1 MDENDQLEEGT
12 FEDDI
17 SGESLPTEDT
27 GIILPET
34 DEPFDAGD
42 MHQTTFLPGMYQN
55 WFLDYASYVILDRAV
70 PEVLDGLK
78 PVQRRILH
86 SMWELEDGRYN
97 KVANV
102 IGNTMKYHPHGD
114 ASIGDAMV
122 QIGQK
127 DLLIDT
133 QGNWGNILT
142 GDRAAAPRYIEAR
155 LSKFALEVAFN
166 PKTTKWKLS
175 YDGRNKEP
183 VNLPMKFPVL
193 LQMGVE
199 GIAVGLASK
208 TLPHNFVELI
218 DASIA
223 VLRGQDFI
231 LVPDFPTG
239 GLADV
244 VRYNDGLRGGKIR
257 IRARISQ
264 FDKKTLVI
272 TEIPWGT
279 TTGDLIDTIIAASEK
294 GKIKIR
300 KIDDNTAQNV
310 EILIHLQPGVSPDQS
325 IDALY
330 AFTDCERSESPNS
343 CVIHQGKPYF
353 MGVKDILRISVQRTV
368 EMIRMEQ
375 MIREQELM
383 ESLLFASLER
393 IFIENRIYHDIE
405 ECTTW
410 EEVLSAIDKGLE
422 PYKPDFYREITEE
435 DLIRLTEIRIKRI
448 SKFNA
453 FKADEHIKNLN
464 EELLQVKHNLEHL
477 TEFVI
482 SFYETIRRKYAAGRE
497 RKTEL
502 RNFESIE
509 ASAVAAA
516 TQKLYVNR
524 EEGFAGFGLKKDEFV
539 CDCSDID
546 DIIVFR
552 EDGTFAVTR
561 VAEKAFVGKNVIHI
575 DVFKKND
582 DRTVYHV
589 VYQDGRMGSVYV
601 KRFAVTGVVRDKDY
615 VLTKGTA
622 GSKVLY
628 FTVNP
633 NGESEIIKVSLKPK
647 PRLKKLNFDFDFSE
661 LAIKGRSSQGNV
673 LSKNPVKKI
682 VQAEKGFSTLGAR
695 HIWYD
700 DTVMRLN
707 TDQRGQ
713 YIGAFKEDDKI
724 LTLTLSGFYKLMSF
738 DLSNHFEEDMSHI
751 EKFNPSKALTVLYY
765 NELKKASFIKRFIPE
780 FSDKKVCMFPEED
793 GNKFVKVVTDKRP
806 QIRVEYNNE
815 GAKKPVEPE
824 EIILDEFVEVMGVKA
839 KGKKLSNHPVSA
851 ITWLDPIPVEEED
864 IEEEIEE
871 EIEEDAEEEIDES
884 EDKNEEENE
893 EESIAEIGIKSE
905 ESDDTVADEVDWIE
919 ESQQAN
925 EPIELKEQKK
935 PKEPKVPK
943 VPKESKSIKEPKE
956 PKATK
961 AVQEIKE
968 PKAPIP
974 PVNPPDFPEDD
985 DSGTGIQMSLF

>member
-1 MDENDQLEEGT
+1 MDMNDELAEGV
-12 FEDDI
+12 FEDEI
-17 SGESLPTEDT
+17 PHGGLPAEDAE
-27 GIILPET
+27 GLLPADLVPTDT
-34 DEPFDAGD
+34 DEL
-42 MHQTTFLPGMYQN
+42 HHTTFLPGMYQN

-155 LSKFALEVAFN
+155 LSKFALDVAFN

-218 DASIA
+218 DASVA
-223 VLRGQDFI
+223 VLQGNDFT

-244 VRYNDGLRGGKIR
+244 IKYNDGLRGGKVR
-257 IRARISQ
+257 IRARITQ
-264 FDKKTLVI
+264 QDKKTLVI

-310 EILIHLQPGVSPDQS
+310 EILIHLQTGVSPDQT

-343 CVIHQGKPYF
+343 CVIHKGKPYF
-353 MGVKDILRISVQRTV
+353 IGVKEILRISVQRTL
-368 EMIRMEQ
+368 ELIKMELL
-375 MIREQELM
+375 IREQELL

-393 IFIENRIYHDIE
+393 IFIENRIYRDIE
-405 ECTTW
+405 ECKTW
-410 EEVLSAIDKGLE
+410 EAVIQAIDKGLE
-422 PYKPDFYREITEE
+422 PYKPDFYRIITEE
-435 DLIRLTEIRIKRI
+435 DILRLTEIRIKRI
-448 SKFNA
+448 SRFNS

-464 EELLQVKHNLEHL
+464 AELLEVRHNLEHL
-477 TEFVI
+477 TDYVI
-482 SFYETIRRKYAAGRE
+482 AFYENIRKKYASGRE

-509 ASAVAAA
+509 AAAVAAA

-524 EEGFAGFGLKKDEFV
+524 VEGFAGFGLKKDDFV

-552 EDGTFAVTR
+552 EDGTFAVSR
-561 VAEKAFVGKNVIHI
+561 VVEKAFVGKNVIHI

-582 DRTVYHV
+582 TRTVYHV
-589 VYQDGRMGSVYV
+589 VYQDGRMGAVYI
-601 KRFAVTGVVRDKDY
+601 KRFSVTGVVRDKEY

-622 GSKVLY
+622 GSKIIY
-628 FTVNP
+628 FTANP
-633 NGESEIIKVSLKPK
+633 NGESEIIKVSLKAK
-647 PRLKKLNFDFDFSE
+647 PRLKKLNFDFDISE

-673 LSKNPVKKI
+673 LSKNAVKKI
-682 VQAEKGFSTLGAR
+682 VQAERGFSTLGAR

-707 TDQRGQ
+707 TDERGM
-713 YIGAFKEDDKI
+713 YLGAFKEADKI
-724 LTLTLSGFYKLMSF
+724 LVLSRTGFYRLMSF
-738 DLSNHFEEDMSHI
+738 DLSNHFDEDMALI
-751 EKFNPSKALTVLYY
+751 EKFNPTKALTVLYFS
-765 NELKKASFIKRFIPE
+765 EQKKAYFIKRFLPE
-780 FSDKKVCMFPEED
+780 VSDKKVCMFPEED
-793 GNKFVKVVTDKRP
+793 GNKFVAAVADKRP
-806 QIRVEYNNE
+806 QIRVEFQNDDSR
-815 GAKKPVEPE
+815 KPLDPE
-824 EIILDEFVEVMGVKA
+824 EIIIDEFVEVMGVKA
-839 KGKKLSNHPVSA
+839 KGKKLSNHPVSQ
-851 ITWLDPIPVEEED
+851 ISWLDPIPVDE
-864 IEEEIEE
+864 IEETVQEDEDENTEIEETDVNEPEIEE
-871 EIEEDAEEEIDES
+871 EEINEEEI
-884 EDKNEEENE
+884 KEEEE
-893 EESIAEIGIKSE
+893 K
-905 ESDDTVADEVDWIE
+905 VA
-919 ESQQAN
+919 
-925 EPIELKEQKK
+925 
-935 PKEPKVPK
+935 
-943 VPKESKSIKEPKE
+943 SK
-956 PKATK
+956 
-961 AVQEIKE
+961 QL
-968 PKAPIP
+968 P
-974 PVNPPDFPEDD
+974 PQPPDFPDD
-985 DSGTGIQMSLF
+985 DDIGTGVQMTLF

>member
-1 MDENDQLEEGT
+1 MDENDKLADGTYEEEFDADG
-12 FEDDI
+12 I
-17 SGESLPTEDT
+17 SADES
-27 GIILPET
+27 GIIVP
-34 DEPFDAGD
+34 GD
-42 MHQTTFLPGMYQN
+42 SDSGGNGSLHQTTYLPGMYQN
-55 WFLDYASYVILDRAV
+55 WFLDYASYVILERAV

-122 QIGQK
+122 QMGQK

-142 GDRAAAPRYIEAR
+142 GDSAAAPRYIEAR
-155 LSKFALEVAFN
+155 LSKFALDVAFN

-193 LQMGVE
+193 LAMGVE

-208 TLPHNFVELI
+208 LLPHNFVELI

-223 VLRGQDFI
+223 VLNGKDFV

-244 VRYNDGLRGGKIR
+244 TKYNDGLRGGKIR

-264 FDKKTLVI
+264 VDKKTLVI

-300 KIDDNTAQNV
+300 KIDDNTAQDV
-310 EILIHLQPGVSPDQS
+310 EILIHLQPGVSPDQT

-343 CVIHQGKPYF
+343 CVIHQGRPQF
-353 MGVKDILRISVQRTV
+353 MGVKEILQISVQRSI
-368 EMIRMEQ
+368 ELIKLELLIRQ
-375 MIREQELM
+375 NELM

-393 IFIENRIYHDIE
+393 IFIENRIYRDIE
-405 ECTTW
+405 ECKTW
-410 EEVLSAIDKGLE
+410 EAVIQAIDKGLE
-422 PYKPDFYREITEE
+422 PYKPEFYRTIVEE
-435 DLIRLTEIRIKRI
+435 DILRLTEIRIKRI

-453 FKADEHIKNLN
+453 FKADEHIRNLN
-464 EELLQVKHNLEHL
+464 EELMQVKHNLEHL
-477 TEFVI
+477 TDYVI
-482 SFYETIRRKYAAGRE
+482 AFYETIRKKYAHGRE

-509 ASAVAAA
+509 AAAVAAA

-524 EEGFAGFGLKKDEFV
+524 IDGFAGFGLKKDEFV

-552 EDGTFAVTR
+552 EDGTFSVTR
-561 VAEKAFVGKNVIHI
+561 VVEKAFVGKNVIHI

-582 DRTVYHV
+582 TRTVYHV
-589 VYQDGRMGSVYV
+589 AYQDGRMGAVYV
-601 KRFAVTGVVRDKDY
+601 KRFAVAGVVRDKDY
-615 VLTKGTA
+615 VLTKGA
-622 GSKVLY
+622 PGSKILY
-628 FTVNP
+628 FTANP

-647 PRLKKLNFDFDFSE
+647 PRLKKLNFEFDFSE

-673 LSKNPVKKI
+673 LTKNPVRKI
-682 VQAEKGFSTLGAR
+682 VQGERGFSTLGAR
-695 HIWYD
+695 DMWYD

-707 TDQRGQ
+707 TDQRGLHL
-713 YIGAFKEDDKI
+713 GAFKEDDKI
-724 LTLTLSGFYKLMSF
+724 LTLTRSGFYKLMSF
-738 DLSNHFEEDMSHI
+738 DLSNHFEEDMVLI
-751 EKFNPSKALTVLYY
+751 EKFNPSKALTVIYY
-765 NELKKASFIKRFIPE
+765 SDPKKAYFVKRFIPE
-780 FSDKKVCMFPEED
+780 MSDKKVSMFPEED
-793 GNKFVKVVTDKRP
+793 GNKFVAAVADKRP
-806 QIRVEYNNE
+806 QIKVEYDNKD
-815 GAKKPVEPE
+815 ARKPVDPE
-824 EIILDEFVEVMGVKA
+824 EIILDEFVEVMGLKA
-839 KGKKLSNHPVSA
+839 KGKKLSNHPVSL
-851 ITWLDPIPVEEED
+851 ITWLDPIPVEEEEEAEP
-864 IEEEIEE
+864 EEEFSQ
-871 EIEEDAEEEIDES
+871 DDES
-884 EDKNEEENE
+884 EINRRIRN
-893 EESIAEIGIKSE
+893 IRRFG
-905 ESDDTVADEVDWIE
+905 
-919 ESQQAN
+919 N
-925 EPIELKEQKK
+925 Y
-935 PKEPKVPK
+935 
-943 VPKESKSIKEPKE
+943 
-956 PKATK
+956 
-961 AVQEIKE
+961 
-968 PKAPIP
+968 
-974 PVNPPDFPEDD
+974 
-985 DSGTGIQMSLF
+985 

>member
-1 MDENDQLEEGT
+1 MDMNDELAEGV
-12 FEDDI
+12 FEDEI
-17 SGESLPTEDT
+17 PHGGLPAEDAE
-27 GIILPET
+27 GLLPADLVPTDT
-34 DEPFDAGD
+34 DEL
-42 MHQTTFLPGMYQN
+42 HHTTFLPGMYQN

-155 LSKFALEVAFN
+155 LSKFALDVAFN

-218 DASIA
+218 DASVA
-223 VLRGQDFI
+223 VLQGNDFT

-244 VRYNDGLRGGKIR
+244 IKYNDGLRGGKVR
-257 IRARISQ
+257 IRARITQ
-264 FDKKTLVI
+264 QDKKTLVI

-310 EILIHLQPGVSPDQS
+310 EILIHLQTGVSPDQT

-343 CVIHQGKPYF
+343 CVIHKGKPYF
-353 MGVKDILRISVQRTV
+353 IGVKEILRISVQRTL
-368 EMIRMEQ
+368 ELIKMELL
-375 MIREQELM
+375 IREQELL

-393 IFIENRIYHDIE
+393 IFIENRIYRDIE
-405 ECTTW
+405 ECKTW
-410 EEVLSAIDKGLE
+410 EAVIQAIDKGLE
-422 PYKPDFYREITEE
+422 PYKPDFYRIITEE
-435 DLIRLTEIRIKRI
+435 DILRLTEIRIKRI
-448 SKFNA
+448 SRFNS

-464 EELLQVKHNLEHL
+464 AELLEVRHNLEHL
-477 TEFVI
+477 TDYVI
-482 SFYETIRRKYAAGRE
+482 AFYENIRKKYASGRE

-509 ASAVAAA
+509 AAAVAAA

-524 EEGFAGFGLKKDEFV
+524 VEGFAGFGLKKDEFV

-552 EDGTFAVTR
+552 EDGTFAVSR
-561 VAEKAFVGKNVIHI
+561 VVEKAFVGKNVIHI

-582 DRTVYHV
+582 TRTVYHV
-589 VYQDGRMGSVYV
+589 VYQDGRMGAVYI
-601 KRFAVTGVVRDKDY
+601 KRFSVTGVVRDKEY

-622 GSKVLY
+622 GSKIIY
-628 FTVNP
+628 FTANP
-633 NGESEIIKVSLKPK
+633 NGESEIIKVSLKAK
-647 PRLKKLNFDFDFSE
+647 PRLKKLNFDFDISE

-673 LSKNPVKKI
+673 LSKNAVKKI
-682 VQAEKGFSTLGAR
+682 VQAERGFSTLGAR

-707 TDQRGQ
+707 TDERGM
-713 YIGAFKEDDKI
+713 YLGAFKEADKI
-724 LTLTLSGFYKLMSF
+724 LVLSRTGFYRLMSF
-738 DLSNHFEEDMSHI
+738 DLSNHFDEDMALI
-751 EKFNPSKALTVLYY
+751 EKFNPTKALTVLYFS
-765 NELKKASFIKRFIPE
+765 EQKKAYFIKRFLPE
-780 FSDKKVCMFPEED
+780 VSDKKVCMFPEED
-793 GNKFVKVVTDKRP
+793 GNKFVAAVADKRP
-806 QIRVEYNNE
+806 QIRVEFQNDDSR
-815 GAKKPVEPE
+815 KPLDPE
-824 EIILDEFVEVMGVKA
+824 EIIIDEFVEVMGVKA
-839 KGKKLSNHPVSA
+839 KGKKLSNHPVSQ
-851 ITWLDPIPVEEED
+851 ISWLDPIPVDE
-864 IEEEIEE
+864 IEETVQEDEDENTEIEETDVNEPEIEE
-871 EIEEDAEEEIDES
+871 EEINEEEIKAEEE
-884 EDKNEEENE
+884 K
-893 EESIAEIGIKSE
+893 
-905 ESDDTVADEVDWIE
+905 VA
-919 ESQQAN
+919 
-925 EPIELKEQKK
+925 
-935 PKEPKVPK
+935 
-943 VPKESKSIKEPKE
+943 SK
-956 PKATK
+956 
-961 AVQEIKE
+961 QL
-968 PKAPIP
+968 P
-974 PVNPPDFPEDD
+974 PPPPDFPDD
-985 DSGTGIQMSLF
+985 DDVGTGVQMTLF

>member
-1 MDENDQLEEGT
+1 MDENEELAEGT
-12 FEDDI
+12 FEDEI
-17 SGESLPTEDT
+17 PGELLPAEGT
-27 GIILPET
+27 GISMPEIEEST
-34 DEPFDAGD
+34 DADD
-42 MHQTTFLPGMYQN
+42 LHHTTYLPGMYQN

-155 LSKFALEVAFN
+155 LSKFALDVAFN

-199 GIAVGLASK
+199 GIAVGLAAKS
-208 TLPHNFVELI
+208 LPHNFVELI

-223 VLRGQDFI
+223 VLRDQDFT

-239 GLADV
+239 GLADIT
-244 VRYNDGLRGGKIR
+244 RYNDGLRGGKVR

-264 FDKKTLVI
+264 LDKKTLVI

-343 CVIHQGKPYF
+343 CVIHKGKPYF
-353 MGVKDILRISVQRTV
+353 VGVKEILRISVQRSV
-368 EMIRMEQ
+368 ELIKLELLIRQ
-375 MIREQELM
+375 DELM

-393 IFIENRIYHDIE
+393 IFIENRIYRDIE
-405 ECTTW
+405 ECKTW
-410 EEVLSAIDKGLE
+410 EAVLQAIDKGLD
-422 PYKPDFYREITEE
+422 PYKPEFYRTITEE
-435 DLIRLTEIRIKRI
+435 DLVRLTEIRIKRI
-448 SKFNA
+448 SRFNA

-464 EELLQVKHNLEHL
+464 DELREVRHNLEHL
-477 TEFVI
+477 TDYVI
-482 SFYETIRRKYAAGRE
+482 AFYETIRRKYGAGRE

-524 EEGFAGFGLKKDEFV
+524 VEGFAGFSLKKDEFI

-561 VAEKAFVGKNVIHI
+561 VVEKAFVGKNVIHI

-589 VYQDGRMGSVYV
+589 VYQDGRMGAVYV

-615 VLTKGTA
+615 VLTKGA
-622 GSKVLY
+622 PGSKVLY

-695 HIWYD
+695 DIWYD

-707 TDQRGQ
+707 TDQRGMHL
-713 YIGAFKEDDKI
+713 GAFKEADRI
-724 LTLTLSGFYKLMSF
+724 LTLTRSGFYKLMSF
-738 DLSNHFEEDMSHI
+738 DLSNHFEEDMNLI
-751 EKFNPSKALTVLYY
+751 EKFNPAKAITVLYFS
-765 NELKKASFIKRFIPE
+765 ELKKAYFVKRFIPE
-780 FSDKKVCMFPEED
+780 ASDKKVCMFPEED
-793 GNKFVKVVTDKRP
+793 GNKFIAAIADKRP
-806 QIRVEYNNE
+806 QLRVEYNNE
-815 GAKKPVEPE
+815 GVKKPVEPE

-839 KGKKLSNHPVSA
+839 KGKKLSNHPISL
-851 ITWLDPIPVEEED
+851 ITWLDPIPVEEEEEPEMET
-864 IEEEIEE
+864 EEEFLDENDVDPDETENGSEE
-871 EIEEDAEEEIDES
+871 TNSEPDES
-884 EDKNEEENE
+884 ET
-893 EESIAEIGIKSE
+893 
-905 ESDDTVADEVDWIE
+905 ESDETETNESTAGETELNPEVEIIE
-919 ESQQAN
+919 A
-925 EPIELKEQKK
+925 KEVKK
-935 PKEPKVPK
+935 DK
-943 VPKESKSIKEPKE
+943 VPKEAKVPHEPKKQKENKVSKEPE
-956 PKATK
+956 A
-961 AVQEIKE
+961 IK
-968 PKAPIP
+968 PTVKK
-974 PVNPPDFPEDD
+974 PVNPPDFPDD
-985 DSGTGIQMSLF
+985 DEDSGTGIQMTLF

>member
-1 MDENDQLEEGT
+1 MDENDELEEGT
-12 FEDDI
+12 FEEDI
-17 SGESLPTEDT
+17 SGEDLLAEGVEITMPVSEESSDDNDL
-27 GIILPET
+27 
-34 DEPFDAGD
+34 
-42 MHQTTFLPGMYQN
+42 HHTTFLPGMYQN

-155 LSKFALEVAFN
+155 LSKFALDVAFN
-166 PKTTKWKLS
+166 PKTTTWKLS

-218 DASIA
+218 DASVA
-223 VLRGQDFI
+223 VLRGEDFT

-244 VRYNDGLRGGKIR
+244 TKYNDGLRGGKIR

-264 FDKKTLVI
+264 LDKKTLVI

-300 KIDDNTAQNV
+300 KIDDNTAQDV

-343 CVIHQGKPYF
+343 CVIHKGKPYF
-353 MGVKDILRISVQRTV
+353 AGVKEILRISVQRTV
-368 EMIRMEQ
+368 EMIQMEL
-375 MIREQELM
+375 MIRQQELM

-393 IFIENRIYHDIE
+393 IFIENRIYRDIE
-405 ECTTW
+405 ECKTW
-410 EEVLSAIDKGLE
+410 EAVIKAIDKGLE
-422 PYKPDFYREITEE
+422 PYKPEFYREITEE
-435 DLIRLTEIRIKRI
+435 DIVKLTEIRIKRI
-448 SKFNA
+448 SRFNA
-453 FKADEHIKNLN
+453 FKADEYIRNLN
-464 EELLQVKHNLEHL
+464 EELLQVKYNLEHL
-477 TEFVI
+477 TDFVI
-482 SFYETIRRKYAAGRE
+482 AFYENIRKKYAAGRE

-509 ASAVAAA
+509 AAAVAAA

-524 EEGFAGFGLKKDEFV
+524 QEGFAGFGLKKDEFV

-589 VYQDGRMGSVYV
+589 VYQDGRMGAVYV

-661 LAIKGRSSQGNV
+661 LAIKGRGSQGNV

-682 VQAEKGFSTLGAR
+682 LQAEKGFSTLGAR
-695 HIWYD
+695 QIWYD

-713 YIGAFKEDDKI
+713 YLGAFKEDDKI
-724 LTLTLSGFYKLMSF
+724 LTLTRSGFYKLMSF
-738 DLSNHFEEDMSHI
+738 DLSNHFEEDMSLI
-751 EKFNPSKALTVLYY
+751 EKFNPTKALTVVYY
-765 NELKKASFIKRFIPE
+765 NEPKKAYFVKRFVPE

-793 GNKFVKVVTDKRP
+793 GVKFIAVVADKRP
-806 QIRVEYNNE
+806 QIRVEFDNE
-815 GAKKPVEPE
+815 GARKPVEPE
-824 EIILDEFVEVMGVKA
+824 EIILDEFVEIMGVKA
-839 KGKKLSNHPVSA
+839 KGKKLSTHTVSQ
-851 ITWLDPIPVEEED
+851 ITWLDPIPVEEEEENEIQTEED
-864 IEEEIEE
+864 LTEETEDELADENEVESDENEIPEEEEIEE
-871 EIEEDAEEEIDES
+871 IKEIKEIR
-884 EDKNEEENE
+884 
-893 EESIAEIGIKSE
+893 EIKEI
-905 ESDDTVADEVDWIE
+905 
-919 ESQQAN
+919 
-925 EPIELKEQKK
+925 KEQKK
-935 PKEPKVPK
+935 PTEHKELREPKDSKGTK
-943 VPKESKSIKEPKE
+943 VPREPKE
-956 PKATK
+956 PK
-961 AVQEIKE
+961 
-968 PKAPIP
+968 P
-974 PVNPPDFPEDD
+974 PVKPPDFPEDD
-985 DSGTGIQMSLF
+985 DSALGIQMSLF

>member
-1 MDENDQLEEGT
+1 MDMNDELAEGV
-12 FEDDI
+12 FEDEI
-17 SGESLPTEDT
+17 PHGGLPAEDAE
-27 GIILPET
+27 GLLPADLVPTDT
-34 DEPFDAGD
+34 DEL
-42 MHQTTFLPGMYQN
+42 HHTTFLPGMYQN

-155 LSKFALEVAFN
+155 LSKFALDVAFN

-218 DASIA
+218 DASVA
-223 VLRGQDFI
+223 VLQGNDFT

-244 VRYNDGLRGGKIR
+244 IKYNDGLRGGKVR
-257 IRARISQ
+257 IRARITQ
-264 FDKKTLVI
+264 QDKKTLVI

-310 EILIHLQPGVSPDQS
+310 EILIHLQTGVSPDQT

-343 CVIHQGKPYF
+343 CVIHKGKPYF
-353 MGVKDILRISVQRTV
+353 IGVKEILRISVQRTL
-368 EMIRMEQ
+368 ELIKMELL
-375 MIREQELM
+375 IREQELL

-393 IFIENRIYHDIE
+393 IFIENRIYRDIE
-405 ECTTW
+405 ECKTW
-410 EEVLSAIDKGLE
+410 EAVIQAIDKGLE
-422 PYKPDFYREITEE
+422 PYKPDFYRIITEE
-435 DLIRLTEIRIKRI
+435 DILRLTEIRIKRI
-448 SKFNA
+448 SRFNS

-464 EELLQVKHNLEHL
+464 AELLEVRHNLEHL
-477 TEFVI
+477 TDYVI
-482 SFYETIRRKYAAGRE
+482 AFYENIRKKYASGRE

-509 ASAVAAA
+509 AAAVAAA

-524 EEGFAGFGLKKDEFV
+524 VEGFAGFGLKKDEFV

-552 EDGTFAVTR
+552 EDGTFAVSR
-561 VAEKAFVGKNVIHI
+561 VVEKAFVGKNVIHI

-582 DRTVYHV
+582 TRTVYHV
-589 VYQDGRMGSVYV
+589 VYQDGRMGAVYI
-601 KRFAVTGVVRDKDY
+601 KRFSVTGVVRDKEY

-622 GSKVLY
+622 GSKIIY
-628 FTVNP
+628 FTANP
-633 NGESEIIKVSLKPK
+633 NGESEIIKVSLKAK
-647 PRLKKLNFDFDFSE
+647 PRLKKLNFDFDISE

-673 LSKNPVKKI
+673 LSKNAVKKI
-682 VQAEKGFSTLGAR
+682 VQAERGFSTLGAR

-707 TDQRGQ
+707 TDERGM
-713 YIGAFKEDDKI
+713 YLGAFKEADKI
-724 LTLTLSGFYKLMSF
+724 LVLSRTGFYRLMSF
-738 DLSNHFEEDMSHI
+738 DLSNHFDEDMALI
-751 EKFNPSKALTVLYY
+751 EKFNPTKALTVLYFS
-765 NELKKASFIKRFIPE
+765 EQKKAYFIKRFLPE
-780 FSDKKVCMFPEED
+780 VSDKKVCMFPEED
-793 GNKFVKVVTDKRP
+793 GNKFVAAVADKRP
-806 QIRVEYNNE
+806 QIRVEFQNDDSR
-815 GAKKPVEPE
+815 KPLDPE
-824 EIILDEFVEVMGVKA
+824 EIIIDEFVEVMGVKA
-839 KGKKLSNHPVSA
+839 KGKKLSNHPVSQ
-851 ITWLDPIPVEEED
+851 ISWLDPIPVDE
-864 IEEEIEE
+864 IEETVQEDEDENTEIEETDVNEPEIEE
-871 EIEEDAEEEIDES
+871 EEINEEEI
-884 EDKNEEENE
+884 KEEEE
-893 EESIAEIGIKSE
+893 K
-905 ESDDTVADEVDWIE
+905 VA
-919 ESQQAN
+919 
-925 EPIELKEQKK
+925 
-935 PKEPKVPK
+935 
-943 VPKESKSIKEPKE
+943 SK
-956 PKATK
+956 
-961 AVQEIKE
+961 QL
-968 PKAPIP
+968 P
-974 PVNPPDFPEDD
+974 PQPPDFPDD
-985 DSGTGIQMSLF
+985 DDIGTGVQMTLF

>member
-1 MDENDQLEEGT
+1 M
-12 FEDDI
+12 
-17 SGESLPTEDT
+17 
-27 GIILPET
+27 
-34 DEPFDAGD
+34 
-42 MHQTTFLPGMYQN
+42 
-55 WFLDYASYVILDRAV
+55 
-70 PEVLDGLK
+70 
-78 PVQRRILH
+78 
-86 SMWELEDGRYN
+86 
-97 KVANV
+97 
-102 IGNTMKYHPHGD
+102 
-114 ASIGDAMV
+114 
-122 QIGQK
+122 
-127 DLLIDT
+127 
-133 QGNWGNILT
+133 
-142 GDRAAAPRYIEAR
+142 
-155 LSKFALEVAFN
+155 
-166 PKTTKWKLS
+166 
-175 YDGRNKEP
+175 
-183 VNLPMKFPVL
+183 
-193 LQMGVE
+193 
-199 GIAVGLASK
+199 
-208 TLPHNFVELI
+208 
-218 DASIA
+218 
-223 VLRGQDFI
+223 
-231 LVPDFPTG
+231 VPDFPTG

-244 VRYNDGLRGGKIR
+244 TRYNDGLRGGKIR

-264 FDKKTLVI
+264 YDRKTLVI

-310 EILIHLQPGVSPDQS
+310 EILIHLQPGVSPDQT

-343 CVIHQGKPYF
+343 CVIHKGKPYF
-353 MGVKDILRISVQRTV
+353 VGVKEILRISVQRTV
-368 EMIRMEQ
+368 EMIQMEL
-375 MIREQELM
+375 MIRQQELM

-393 IFIENRIYHDIE
+393 IFIENRIYRDIE
-405 ECTTW
+405 ECKTW
-410 EEVLSAIDKGLE
+410 EAVIKAIDKGLE
-422 PYKPDFYREITEE
+422 PYKPDFYRVITE
-435 DLIRLTEIRIKRI
+435 DDIVRLTEIRIKRI
-448 SKFNA
+448 SRFNS

-464 EELLQVKHNLEHL
+464 EELLEIKHNLEHL

-482 SFYETIRRKYAAGRE
+482 AFYENIRKKYSAGRE

-509 ASAVAAA
+509 AAAVAAA

-524 EEGFAGFGLKKDEFV
+524 VEGFAGYGLKKDEFV

-561 VAEKAFVGKNVIHI
+561 VVEKAFVGKNVIHI

-589 VYQDGRMGSVYV
+589 VYQDGRMGAVYV

-700 DTVMRLN
+700 ETVMRLN

-713 YIGAFKEDDKI
+713 YVGAFKEDDKI
-724 LTLTLSGFYKLMSF
+724 LTLTKSGFYRLMSF
-738 DLSNHFEEDMSHI
+738 DLSNHFEEDMNYI
-751 EKFNPSKALTVLYY
+751 EKFNPAKALTVLYI
-765 NELKKASFIKRFIPE
+765 NELKKAYFIKRFIPE
-780 FSDKKVCMFPEED
+780 YADKKVCMFPEED
-793 GNKFVKVVTDKRP
+793 GNTFVKVVVEKRP
-806 QIRVEYNNE
+806 QINVEYDNE

-839 KGKKLSNHPVSA
+839 KGKKLSNHPVKL
-851 ITWLDPIPVEEED
+851 ITWLDPIPVEEE
-864 IEEEIEE
+864 EEIEA
-871 EIEEDAEEEIDES
+871 EEDIEVGEDID
-884 EDKNEEENE
+884 DGNHEENE
-893 EESIAEIGIKSE
+893 VDSDSDNEVLLDEESEVEPSETDIPIAEK
-905 ESDDTVADEVDWIE
+905 
-919 ESQQAN
+919 
-925 EPIELKEQKK
+925 
-935 PKEPKVPK
+935 
-943 VPKESKSIKEPKE
+943 IKEPKE
-956 PKATK
+956 PKEPK
-961 AVQEIKE
+961 APKVPKEPKE
-968 PKAPIP
+968 PKAVKEIKVPKAPVP
-974 PVNPPDFPEDD
+974 PTNPPNFPEDD
-985 DSGTGIQMSLF
+985 DLGTGIQMSLF

>member
-1 MDENDQLEEGT
+1 MDDNDELAEGT

-17 SGESLPTEDT
+17 SGVDLPAEGTE
-27 GIILPET
+27 GVLPVSEELT
-34 DEPFDAGD
+34 SADDLQ
-42 MHQTTFLPGMYQN
+42 HTTYLPGMYQN

-86 SMWELEDGRYN
+86 SMYELEDGRYN

-127 DLLIDT
+127 ELLIDT

-155 LSKFALEVAFN
+155 LSKFALDVAFN

-199 GIAVGLASK
+199 GIAVGLAAK

-223 VLRGQDFI
+223 VLRDQDFI

-244 VRYNDGLRGGKIR
+244 TRYNDGLRGGKIR

-264 FDKKTLVI
+264 LDKKTLVI

-343 CVIHQGKPYF
+343 CVIHKGKPYF
-353 MGVKDILRISVQRTV
+353 VGVKEILRISVQRSV
-368 EMIRMEQ
+368 ELIQMELLIRQ
-375 MIREQELM
+375 DELM

-393 IFIENRIYHDIE
+393 IFIENRIYRDIE
-405 ECTTW
+405 ECKTW
-410 EEVLSAIDKGLE
+410 EEVIQAIDKGLE
-422 PYKPDFYREITEE
+422 PYKPDFYRVITGE
-435 DLIRLTEIRIKRI
+435 DIVKLTEIRIKRI
-448 SKFNA
+448 SRFDA
-453 FKADEHIKNLN
+453 FKADELIKKLN
-464 EELLQVKHNLEHL
+464 DELAEVRHNLEHL
-477 TEFVI
+477 TDFVI
-482 SFYETIRRKYAAGRE
+482 AFYEKIRKKYAAGRE

-509 ASAVAAA
+509 AAAVAAA
-516 TQKLYVNR
+516 TQKLYVSR

-589 VYQDGRMGSVYV
+589 VYQDGRMGAVYV

-673 LSKNPVKKI
+673 LSKNPVKRI

-695 HIWYD
+695 LMWYD

-707 TDQRGQ
+707 TDQRGK
-713 YIGAFKEDDKI
+713 YLGAFKEDDKI
-724 LTLTLSGFYKLMSF
+724 LTLTRSGFYKLMSF
-738 DLSNHFEEDMSHI
+738 DLSNHFEEDMELI
-751 EKFNPSKALTVLYY
+751 EKFNPTKALTVLYY
-765 NELKKASFIKRFIPE
+765 NEPKKAYFIKRFVPE
-780 FSDKKVCMFPEED
+780 ASDKKVCVFPEEE
-793 GNKFVKVVTDKRP
+793 GNKFIAVVADKRP
-806 QIRVEYNNE
+806 QIRVEYDNQ

-824 EIILDEFVEVMGVKA
+824 EIILDEFVEVMGLKA
-839 KGKKLSNHPVSA
+839 KGKKLSNHPISM
-851 ITWLDPIPVEEED
+851 ITWLEPIPVEEE
-864 IEEEIEE
+864 EEVEIETE
-871 EIEEDAEEEIDES
+871 DEIIDENEIESEDDNEAESEEIDITEV
-884 EDKNEEENE
+884 EE
-893 EESIAEIGIKSE
+893 IKEI
-905 ESDDTVADEVDWIE
+905 
-919 ESQQAN
+919 
-925 EPIELKEQKK
+925 
-935 PKEPKVPK
+935 KEPKTPRDSK
-943 VPKESKSIKEPKE
+943 ILKESKEPKESK
-956 PKATK
+956 
-961 AVQEIKE
+961 AVKEIKE

-974 PVNPPDFPEDD
+974 PINPPDFPEDD
-985 DSGTGIQMSLF
+985 DDLGTGIQMSLF

>member
-1 MDENDQLEEGT
+1 MDENGELEEGT

-17 SGESLPTEDT
+17 SGD
-27 GIILPET
+27 ILPVDDSSIIMPG
-34 DEPFDAGD
+34 DEEEVAVEGD
-42 MHQTTFLPGMYQN
+42 LHHTTYLPGMYKN
-55 WFLDYASYVILDRAV
+55 WFLDYASYVILERAV

-142 GDRAAAPRYIEAR
+142 GDSAAAPRYIEAR
-155 LSKFALEVAFN
+155 LSKFALDVAFN

-208 TLPHNFVELI
+208 LLPHNFVELI
-218 DASIA
+218 DASVA
-223 VLRGQDFI
+223 VLKGSDFT

-244 VRYNDGLRGGKIR
+244 TRYNDGLRGGKIR

-264 FDKKTLVI
+264 LDKKTLVI
-272 TEIPWGT
+272 TEIPFGT

-310 EILIHLQPGVSPDQS
+310 EILIHLQPGVSPDQT

-343 CVIHQGKPYF
+343 CVIHKGKPYF
-353 MGVKDILRISVQRTV
+353 VGVKEILRISVQRSIDLIKL
-368 EMIRMEQ
+368 ELLIRQ
-375 MIREQELM
+375 QELM
-383 ESLLFASLER
+383 ESLLFASLEK
-393 IFIENRIYHDIE
+393 IFIENRIYRDIE
-405 ECTTW
+405 ECKTW
-410 EEVLSAIDKGLE
+410 EAVIKAIDKGLE
-422 PYKPDFYREITEE
+422 PYKPEFYRVITE
-435 DLIRLTEIRIKRI
+435 DDIVRLTEIRIKRI

-453 FKADEHIKNLN
+453 FKADEHIKGLN
-464 EELLQVKHNLEHL
+464 AELKEVLFNLEHL
-477 TEFVI
+477 TDYVI
-482 SFYETIRRKYAAGRE
+482 AFYENIRKKYAEGRE

-509 ASAVAAA
+509 AAAVAAA

-524 EEGFAGFGLKKDEFV
+524 QEGFAGFSLKKDEFV

-561 VAEKAFVGKNVIHI
+561 VVEKAFVGKNVIHI

-582 DRTVYHV
+582 DRTVYNLA
-589 VYQDGRMGSVYV
+589 YQDGRMGAVYV

-615 VLTKGTA
+615 FLTKGSP

-628 FTVNP
+628 FTANP

-661 LAIKGRSSQGNV
+661 IAIKGRSSQGNV
-673 LSKNPVKKI
+673 LSKNAVKKI

-707 TDQRGQ
+707 TDQRGL
-713 YIGAFKEDDKI
+713 YLGAFKDDDRI
-724 LTLTLSGFYKLMSF
+724 LTLTRSGFYKLMSF
-738 DLSNHFEEDMSHI
+738 DLSNHFEEDMMLI
-751 EKFNPSKALTVLYY
+751 EKFQLTKALTVLYY
-765 NELKKASFIKRFIPE
+765 SETKKTYFIKRFVPE
-780 FSDKKVCMFPEED
+780 LSDKKTSLFPEEE
-793 GNKFVKVVTDKRP
+793 GNRFVAAVADRRP
-806 QIRVEYNNE
+806 RILVEYNNV
-815 GAKKPVEPE
+815 GAKKEIDPE
-824 EIILDEFVEVMGVKA
+824 EIILDEFVEVMGLKA
-839 KGKKLSNHPVSA
+839 KGKKISSHP
-851 ITWLDPIPVEEED
+851 IMEIKWLEPIP
-864 IEEEIEE
+864 
-871 EIEEDAEEEIDES
+871 AEEEEEVIADETEYES
-884 EDKNEEENE
+884 EETGEETAEE
-893 EESIAEIGIKSE
+893 PAEESTIETSE
-905 ESDDTVADEVDWIE
+905 EPAEETDTADITTSE
-919 ESQQAN
+919 EISLKTKEITGVVKEKKAGGFKPVIVP
-925 EPIELKEQKK
+925 PI
-935 PKEPKVPK
+935 
-943 VPKESKSIKEPKE
+943 
-956 PKATK
+956 
-961 AVQEIKE
+961 
-968 PKAPIP
+968 
-974 PVNPPDFPEDD
+974 NPPEFPDD
-985 DSGTGIQMSLF
+985 DEPGTGIQMTLF

>member
-1 MDENDQLEEGT
+1 MDMNDELAEGV
-12 FEDDI
+12 FEDEI
-17 SGESLPTEDT
+17 PHGGLPAEDAE
-27 GIILPET
+27 GLLPADLVPTDT
-34 DEPFDAGD
+34 DEL
-42 MHQTTFLPGMYQN
+42 HHTTFLPGMYQN

-155 LSKFALEVAFN
+155 LSKFALDVAFN

-218 DASIA
+218 DASVA
-223 VLRGQDFI
+223 VLQGNDFT

-244 VRYNDGLRGGKIR
+244 IKYNDGLRGGKVR
-257 IRARISQ
+257 IRARITQ
-264 FDKKTLVI
+264 QDKKTLVI

-310 EILIHLQPGVSPDQS
+310 EILIHLQTGVSPDQT

-343 CVIHQGKPYF
+343 CVIHKGKPYF
-353 MGVKDILRISVQRTV
+353 IGVKEILRISVQRTL
-368 EMIRMEQ
+368 ELIKMELL
-375 MIREQELM
+375 IREQELL

-393 IFIENRIYHDIE
+393 IFIENRIYRDIE
-405 ECTTW
+405 ECKTW
-410 EEVLSAIDKGLE
+410 EAVIQAIDKGLE
-422 PYKPDFYREITEE
+422 PYKPDFYRIITEE
-435 DLIRLTEIRIKRI
+435 DILRLTEIRIKRI
-448 SKFNA
+448 SRFNS

-464 EELLQVKHNLEHL
+464 AELLEVRHNLEHL
-477 TEFVI
+477 TDYVI
-482 SFYETIRRKYAAGRE
+482 AFYENIRKKYASGRE

-509 ASAVAAA
+509 AAAVAAA

-524 EEGFAGFGLKKDEFV
+524 VEGFAGFGLKKDEFV

-552 EDGTFAVTR
+552 EDGTFAVSR
-561 VAEKAFVGKNVIHI
+561 VVEKAFVGKNVIHI

-582 DRTVYHV
+582 TRTVYHV
-589 VYQDGRMGSVYV
+589 VYQDGRMGAVYI
-601 KRFAVTGVVRDKDY
+601 KRFSVTGVVRDKEY

-622 GSKVLY
+622 GSKIIY
-628 FTVNP
+628 FTANP
-633 NGESEIIKVSLKPK
+633 NGESEIIKVSLKAK
-647 PRLKKLNFDFDFSE
+647 PRLKKLNFDFDISE

-673 LSKNPVKKI
+673 LSKNAVKKI
-682 VQAEKGFSTLGAR
+682 VQAERGFSTLGAR

-707 TDQRGQ
+707 TDERGM
-713 YIGAFKEDDKI
+713 YLGAFKEADKI
-724 LTLTLSGFYKLMSF
+724 LVLSRTGFYRLMSF
-738 DLSNHFEEDMSHI
+738 DLSNHFDEDMALI
-751 EKFNPSKALTVLYY
+751 EKFNPTKALTVLYFS
-765 NELKKASFIKRFIPE
+765 EQKKAYFIKRFLPE
-780 FSDKKVCMFPEED
+780 VSDKKVCMFPEED
-793 GNKFVKVVTDKRP
+793 GNKFVAAVADKRP
-806 QIRVEYNNE
+806 QIRVEFQNDDSR
-815 GAKKPVEPE
+815 KPLDPE
-824 EIILDEFVEVMGVKA
+824 EIIIDEFVEVMGVKA
-839 KGKKLSNHPVSA
+839 KGKKLSNHPVSQ
-851 ITWLDPIPVEEED
+851 ISWLDPIPVDE
-864 IEEEIEE
+864 IEETVQEDEDENTEIEETDVNEPEIEE
-871 EIEEDAEEEIDES
+871 EEINEEEIKAEEE
-884 EDKNEEENE
+884 K
-893 EESIAEIGIKSE
+893 
-905 ESDDTVADEVDWIE
+905 VA
-919 ESQQAN
+919 
-925 EPIELKEQKK
+925 
-935 PKEPKVPK
+935 
-943 VPKESKSIKEPKE
+943 SK
-956 PKATK
+956 
-961 AVQEIKE
+961 QL
-968 PKAPIP
+968 P
-974 PVNPPDFPEDD
+974 PPPPDFPDD
-985 DSGTGIQMSLF
+985 DDIGTGVQMTLF

>member
-1 MDENDQLEEGT
+1 MDENEELAEGV
-12 FEDDI
+12 FDDEI
-17 SGESLPTEDT
+17 SGERLSADDSEELLPIDSVSSDA
-27 GIILPET
+27 
-34 DEPFDAGD
+34 DEL
-42 MHQTTFLPGMYQN
+42 HHTTFLPGMYQN
-55 WFLDYASYVILDRAV
+55 WFLDYASYVILERAV

-142 GDRAAAPRYIEAR
+142 GDSSAAPRYIEAR
-155 LSKFALEVAFN
+155 LSKFALDVAFN

-208 TLPHNFVELI
+208 LLPHNFIELI
-218 DASIA
+218 DASVA
-223 VLRGQDFI
+223 VLRGQDFT

-244 VRYNDGLRGGKIR
+244 MKYNDGLRGGKIR
-257 IRARISQ
+257 IRARITQ
-264 FDKKTLVI
+264 QDKKTLII

-310 EILIHLQPGVSPDQS
+310 EILIHLQPGVSPDQT

-343 CVIHQGKPYF
+343 CVIHKGKPYF
-353 MGVKDILRISVQRTV
+353 IGVKEILRISVQRTV
-368 EMIRMEQ
+368 EMIKMELL
-375 MIREQELM
+375 IRQQELM

-393 IFIENRIYHDIE
+393 IFIENRIYRDIE
-405 ECTTW
+405 ECKTW
-410 EEVLSAIDKGLE
+410 EAVIQAIDKGLQ
-422 PYKPDFYREITEE
+422 PYKPDFYRTITDE
-435 DLIRLTEIRIKRI
+435 DIVRLTEIRIKRI
-448 SKFNA
+448 SRFNS

-464 EELLQVKHNLEHL
+464 AELLEVKYNLDHL
-477 TEFVI
+477 IDFVI
-482 SFYETIRRKYAAGRE
+482 VFYENIRKKYASGRE

-509 ASAVAAA
+509 AAAVAAA

-552 EDGTFAVTR
+552 EDGTFAVSR
-561 VAEKAFVGKNVIHI
+561 VVDKAFVGKNVIHI

-582 DRTVYHV
+582 TRTVYHV
-589 VYQDGRMGSVYV
+589 AYQDGRMGAVYI
-601 KRFAVTGVVRDKDY
+601 KRFSVTGVVRDKEY
-615 VLTKGTA
+615 VLTKGTV

-628 FTVNP
+628 FTANP
-633 NGESEIIKVSLKPK
+633 NGESEIIKVSLKSK
-647 PRLKKLNFDFDFSE
+647 PRLKKLNFDFDISE

-673 LSKNPVKKI
+673 LSKNQVKKI
-682 VQAEKGFSTLGAR
+682 VQAERGFSTLGAR
-695 HIWYD
+695 NIWYD

-707 TDQRGQ
+707 TDERGM
-713 YIGAFKEDDKI
+713 YLGAFKEADKI
-724 LTLTLSGFYKLMSF
+724 LILNRSGFYRLMTF
-738 DLSNHFEEDMSHI
+738 DLSNHFDEDMVLI
-751 EKFNPSKALTVLYY
+751 EKFNPDKPLTVLYFSDQ
-765 NELKKASFIKRFIPE
+765 KKAYFIKRFVPE
-780 FSDKKVCMFPEED
+780 MSDKKVCMFPEEE
-793 GNKFVKVVTDKRP
+793 GNKFVAAVADKRP
-806 QIRVEYNNE
+806 QIRIEFKNDDSR
-815 GAKKPVEPE
+815 KPMEPE
-824 EIILDEFVEVMGVKA
+824 EIIVDEFVEVMGVKA
-839 KGKKLSNHPVSA
+839 KGKKLSNNPVSM
-851 ITWLDPIPVEEED
+851 IKWLDPIPDDD
-864 IEEEIEE
+864 IEETSREDEEKPIDTNETVSDEIENDSVE
-871 EIEEDAEEEIDES
+871 EPEEDEIIE
-884 EDKNEEENE
+884 
-893 EESIAEIGIKSE
+893 KSL
-905 ESDDTVADEVDWIE
+905 
-919 ESQQAN
+919 
-925 EPIELKEQKK
+925 P
-935 PKEPKVPK
+935 PK
-943 VPKESKSIKEPKE
+943 
-956 PKATK
+956 
-961 AVQEIKE
+961 
-968 PKAPIP
+968 
-974 PVNPPDFPEDD
+974 PPDFPDD
-985 DSGTGIQMSLF
+985 DDFGTGKQMTLF

>member
-1 MDENDQLEEGT
+1 MDENEELAEGV
-12 FEDDI
+12 FDDEI
-17 SGESLPTEDT
+17 SGERLSADDSEELLPIDSVSSDA
-27 GIILPET
+27 
-34 DEPFDAGD
+34 DEL
-42 MHQTTFLPGMYQN
+42 HHTTFLPGMYQN
-55 WFLDYASYVILDRAV
+55 WFLDYASYVILERAV

-142 GDRAAAPRYIEAR
+142 GDSSAAPRYIEAR
-155 LSKFALEVAFN
+155 LSKFALDVAFN

-208 TLPHNFVELI
+208 LLPHNFIELI
-218 DASIA
+218 DASVA
-223 VLRGQDFI
+223 VLRGQDFT

-244 VRYNDGLRGGKIR
+244 MKYNDGLRGGKIR
-257 IRARISQ
+257 IRARITQ
-264 FDKKTLVI
+264 QDKKTLII

-310 EILIHLQPGVSPDQS
+310 EILIHLQPGVSPDQT

-343 CVIHQGKPYF
+343 CVIHKGKPYF
-353 MGVKDILRISVQRTV
+353 IGVKEILRISVQRTV
-368 EMIRMEQ
+368 EMIKMELL
-375 MIREQELM
+375 IRQQELM

-393 IFIENRIYHDIE
+393 IFIENRIYRDIE
-405 ECTTW
+405 ECKTW
-410 EEVLSAIDKGLE
+410 EAVIQAIDKGLE
-422 PYKPDFYREITEE
+422 PYKPDFYRTITDE
-435 DLIRLTEIRIKRI
+435 DIVRLTEIRIKRI
-448 SKFNA
+448 SRFNS

-464 EELLQVKHNLEHL
+464 AELLEVKYNLDHL
-477 TEFVI
+477 IDFVI
-482 SFYETIRRKYAAGRE
+482 VFYENIRKKYASGRE

-509 ASAVAAA
+509 AAAVAAA

-552 EDGTFAVTR
+552 EDGTFAVSR
-561 VAEKAFVGKNVIHI
+561 VVDKAFVGKNVIHI

-582 DRTVYHV
+582 TRTVYHV
-589 VYQDGRMGSVYV
+589 AYQDGRMGAVYI
-601 KRFAVTGVVRDKDY
+601 KRFSVTGVVRDKEY
-615 VLTKGTA
+615 VLTKGTV

-628 FTVNP
+628 FTANP
-633 NGESEIIKVSLKPK
+633 NGESEIIKVSLKSK
-647 PRLKKLNFDFDFSE
+647 PRLKKLNFDFDISE

-673 LSKNPVKKI
+673 LSKNQVKKI
-682 VQAEKGFSTLGAR
+682 VQAERGFSTLGAR
-695 HIWYD
+695 NIWYD

-707 TDQRGQ
+707 TDERGM
-713 YIGAFKEDDKI
+713 YLGAFKEADKI
-724 LTLTLSGFYKLMSF
+724 LILNRSGFYRLMTF
-738 DLSNHFEEDMSHI
+738 DLSNHFDEDMVLI
-751 EKFNPSKALTVLYY
+751 EKFNPDKPLTVLYFSDQ
-765 NELKKASFIKRFIPE
+765 KKAYFIKRFVPE
-780 FSDKKVCMFPEED
+780 MSDKKVCMFPEEE
-793 GNKFVKVVTDKRP
+793 GNKFVAAVADKRP
-806 QIRVEYNNE
+806 QIRIEFKNDDSR
-815 GAKKPVEPE
+815 KPMEPE
-824 EIILDEFVEVMGVKA
+824 EIIVDEFVEVMGVKA
-839 KGKKLSNHPVSA
+839 KGKKLSNNPVSM
-851 ITWLDPIPVEEED
+851 ITWLDPIPDDD
-864 IEEEIEE
+864 IEEFVTEEDQPTDVDETDADVTEIDAVETPEIEKITE
-871 EIEEDAEEEIDES
+871 
-884 EDKNEEENE
+884 
-893 EESIAEIGIKSE
+893 KS
-905 ESDDTVADEVDWIE
+905 
-919 ESQQAN
+919 
-925 EPIELKEQKK
+925 PP
-935 PKEPKVPK
+935 PK
-943 VPKESKSIKEPKE
+943 
-956 PKATK
+956 
-961 AVQEIKE
+961 
-968 PKAPIP
+968 
-974 PVNPPDFPEDD
+974 PPDFPDD
-985 DSGTGIQMSLF
+985 DDFGTGKQMTLF

>member
-1 MDENDQLEEGT
+1 MDENDELADGT

-17 SGESLPTEDT
+17 SGEDLPTEGT
-27 GIILPET
+27 EVILPESEELPSA
-34 DEPFDAGD
+34 DDL
-42 MHQTTFLPGMYQN
+42 HHTTYLPGMYQN
-55 WFLDYASYVILDRAV
+55 WFLDYASYVILERAV

-78 PVQRRILH
+78 PVQRRIMH

-127 DLLIDT
+127 ELLIDT

-142 GDRAAAPRYIEAR
+142 GDSAAAPRYIEAR
-155 LSKFALEVAFN
+155 LSKFALDVAFN

-208 TLPHNFVELI
+208 LLPHNFVELI
-218 DASIA
+218 DASIN

-244 VRYNDGLRGGKIR
+244 TRYNDGLRGGKIR

-264 FDKKTLVI
+264 LDKKTLVI
-272 TEIPWGT
+272 TEIPFGT
-279 TTGDLIDTIIAASEK
+279 TTGDLIDTVIAASEK

-310 EILIHLQPGVSPDQS
+310 EILIHLQPGVSPDQC

-343 CVIHQGKPYF
+343 CVIHKGKPYF
-353 MGVKDILRISVQRTV
+353 IGVKEILRISVQRTV
-368 EMIRMEQ
+368 EMIRMELE
-375 MIREQELM
+375 IRQDELM
-383 ESLLFASLER
+383 EALLFSSLER
-393 IFIENRIYHDIE
+393 IFIENRIYRDIE
-405 ECTTW
+405 ECKTW
-410 EEVLSAIDKGLE
+410 EEVIQAIDQGLE
-422 PYKPDFYREITEE
+422 PYKPDFYRVITEE
-435 DLIRLTEIRIKRI
+435 DIVKLTEIKIKRI
-448 SKFNA
+448 SRFDA
-453 FKADEHIKNLN
+453 FKADEHIRKLT
-464 EELLQVKHNLEHL
+464 EELQQVRHNLANL

-482 SFYETIRRKYAAGRE
+482 AFYENIRKKYATGRE

-509 ASAVAAA
+509 AAAVAAA

-524 EEGFAGFGLKKDEFV
+524 EEGFAGFSLKKDEFV

-561 VAEKAFVGKNVIHI
+561 VVEKAFVGKNVIHI

-582 DRTVYHV
+582 ERTVYHV
-589 VYQDGRMGSVYV
+589 VYQDGRMGSVYI

-615 VLTKGTA
+615 VLTKGA
-622 GSKVLY
+622 PGSKILY
-628 FTVNP
+628 FTANP

-695 HIWYD
+695 QIWYD

-713 YIGAFKEDDKI
+713 YLGAFKEDDKI
-724 LTLTLSGFYKLMSF
+724 LTLTKSGFYKLMTF
-738 DLSNHFEEDMSHI
+738 DLANHFEEDMNFI
-751 EKFNPSKALTVLYY
+751 EKFNPSRALTALYY
-765 NELKKASFIKRFIPE
+765 SDPKKAYFVKRFIPE
-780 FSDKKVCMFPEED
+780 PSDKKVCVFPEDD
-793 GNKFVKVVTDKRP
+793 GNTFVAVVADKRP
-806 QIRVEYNNE
+806 QIRVEYDNE

-839 KGKKLSNHPVSA
+839 KGKKLSNHPVSL
-851 ITWLDPIPVEEED
+851 ITWLDPIPVEEE
-864 IEEEIEE
+864 EEEETAIEDDSVE
-871 EIEEDAEEEIDES
+871 ES
-884 EDKNEEENE
+884 EDESGDDGPGDNESGDN
-893 EESIAEIGIKSE
+893 
-905 ESDDTVADEVDWIE
+905 ESDDNESGGKESGENTSIEDESVENNAE
-919 ESQQAN
+919 ETIP
-925 EPIELKEQKK
+925 EEKIKKVK
-935 PKEPKVPK
+935 PKKIKPEKVKIPK
-943 VPKESKSIKEPKE
+943 I
-956 PKATK
+956 
-961 AVQEIKE
+961 
-968 PKAPIP
+968 IP
-974 PVNPPDFPEDD
+974 PVNPPEFPDD
-985 DSGTGIQMSLF
+985 DDFGTGIQMSLF

>member
-1 MDENDQLEEGT
+1 MDENDELEEGT

-17 SGESLPTEDT
+17 SGVDLPAEGTEVV
-27 GIILPET
+27 LPVSE
-34 DEPFDAGD
+34 ELSGD
-42 MHQTTFLPGMYQN
+42 DDLHHTTYLPGMYQN

-86 SMWELEDGRYN
+86 SMYELEDGRYN

-155 LSKFALEVAFN
+155 LSKFALDVAFN

-199 GIAVGLASK
+199 GIAVGLAAK

-223 VLRGQDFI
+223 VLRDQDFT

-244 VRYNDGLRGGKIR
+244 TRYNDGLRGGKIR
-257 IRARISQ
+257 IRARITQ
-264 FDKKTLVI
+264 LDKKTLVI

-279 TTGDLIDTIIAASEK
+279 TTGDLIETIIAASEK

-343 CVIHQGKPYF
+343 CVIHKGKPYF
-353 MGVKDILRISVQRTV
+353 VGVKEILRISVQRTV
-368 EMIRMEQ
+368 EMIQMELL
-375 MIREQELM
+375 IRQDELM

-393 IFIENRIYHDIE
+393 IFIENRIYRDIE
-405 ECTTW
+405 ECKTW
-410 EEVLSAIDKGLE
+410 EEVIKAIDKGLD
-422 PYKPDFYREITEE
+422 PYKPDFYRVITEE
-435 DLIRLTEIRIKRI
+435 DIVKLTEIRIKRI
-448 SKFNA
+448 SRFNA

-464 EELLQVKHNLEHL
+464 DELREVRHNLEHL
-477 TEFVI
+477 TDFVI
-482 SFYETIRRKYAAGRE
+482 AFYENIRKKYAAGRE

-509 ASAVAAA
+509 AAAVAAA

-582 DRTVYHV
+582 DRTVYHC
-589 VYQDGRMGSVYV
+589 VYQDGRMGAAYV

-615 VLTKGTA
+615 VLTKGKP

-713 YIGAFKEDDKI
+713 YLGAFKEADKI
-724 LTLTLSGFYKLMSF
+724 LTLTRSGFYKLMSF
-738 DLSNHFEEDMSHI
+738 DLSNHFDEDMNLI
-751 EKFNPSKALTVLYY
+751 EKFHPTKALTVLYY
-765 NELKKASFIKRFIPE
+765 SEPKKAYFVKRFVPE
-780 FSDKKVCMFPEED
+780 ASDKKVCVFPEEE
-793 GNKFVKVVTDKRP
+793 GNKFIAVVADKRP

-824 EIILDEFVEVMGVKA
+824 EIILDEFVEVMGLKA
-839 KGKKLSNHPVSA
+839 KGKKLSNHPVSL
-851 ITWLDPIPVEEED
+851 ITWLDPIPVEEE
-864 IEEEIEE
+864 EEIE
-871 EIEEDAEEEIDES
+871 AEEEITDEL
-884 EDKNEEENE
+884 EEENE
-893 EESIAEIGIKSE
+893 V
-905 ESDDTVADEVDWIE
+905 ESDEADEVELEDEDEVESGEIVSPEAEGIE
-919 ESQQAN
+919 DVKEIK
-925 EPIELKEQKK
+925 EPKK
-935 PKEPKVPK
+935 PKEPKSPK
-943 VPKESKSIKEPKE
+943 EPKESKAAK
-956 PKATK
+956 
-961 AVQEIKE
+961 EIKE
-968 PKAPIP
+968 PKTLIP
-974 PVNPPDFPEDD
+974 PINPPDFPDD
-985 DSGTGIQMSLF
+985 DDDLGTGIQMSLF

>member
-1 MDENDQLEEGT
+1 MDENDELAEGT
-12 FEDDI
+12 FEDEI
-17 SGESLPTEDT
+17 SGESLPVEGT
-27 GIILPET
+27 GILLPET
-34 DEPFDAGD
+34 EETNDAGD
-42 MHQTTFLPGMYQN
+42 LHHTTYLPGMYQN

-155 LSKFALEVAFN
+155 LSKFALDVAFN

-199 GIAVGLASK
+199 GIAVGLAAK

-223 VLRGQDFI
+223 VLRGQNFT

-244 VRYNDGLRGGKIR
+244 TRYNDGLRGGKIR

-264 FDKKTLVI
+264 YDRKTLVI

-310 EILIHLQPGVSPDQS
+310 EILIHLQPGVSPDQT

-343 CVIHQGKPYF
+343 CVIHKGKPYF
-353 MGVKDILRISVQRTV
+353 VGVKEILRISVQRTV
-368 EMIRMEQ
+368 EMIQMEL
-375 MIREQELM
+375 MIRQQELM

-393 IFIENRIYHDIE
+393 IFIENRIYRDIE
-405 ECTTW
+405 ECKTW
-410 EEVLSAIDKGLE
+410 EAVIKAIDKGLE
-422 PYKPDFYREITEE
+422 PYKPDFYRVITE
-435 DLIRLTEIRIKRI
+435 DDIVRLTEIRIKRI
-448 SKFNA
+448 SRFNS

-464 EELLQVKHNLEHL
+464 EELLEIKHNLEHL

-482 SFYETIRRKYAAGRE
+482 AFYENIRKKYSAGRE

-509 ASAVAAA
+509 AAAVAAA

-524 EEGFAGFGLKKDEFV
+524 VEGFAGYGLKKDEFV

-561 VAEKAFVGKNVIHI
+561 VVEKAFVGKNVIHI

-589 VYQDGRMGSVYV
+589 VYQDGRMGAVYV

-700 DTVMRLN
+700 ETVMRLN

-713 YIGAFKEDDKI
+713 YVGAFKEDDKI
-724 LTLTLSGFYKLMSF
+724 LTLTKSGFYRLMSF
-738 DLSNHFEEDMSHI
+738 DLSNHFEEDMNYI
-751 EKFNPSKALTVLYY
+751 EKFNPAKALTVLYI
-765 NELKKASFIKRFIPE
+765 NELKKAYFIKRFIPE
-780 FSDKKVCMFPEED
+780 YADKKVCMFPEED
-793 GNKFVKVVTDKRP
+793 GNTFVKVVVEKRP
-806 QIRVEYNNE
+806 QINVEYDNE

-839 KGKKLSNHPVSA
+839 KGKKLSNHPVKL
-851 ITWLDPIPVEEED
+851 ITWLDPIPVEEE
-864 IEEEIEE
+864 EEIEVDE
-871 EIEEDAEEEIDES
+871 EIEPEEDI
-884 EDKNEEENE
+884 EDGNPEENE
-893 EESIAEIGIKSE
+893 I
-905 ESDDTVADEVDWIE
+905 ESDDDNEVVSDEVIE
-919 ESQQAN
+919 A
-925 EPIELKEQKK
+925 EPGETDIPDPEK
-935 PKEPKVPK
+935 
-943 VPKESKSIKEPKE
+943 IKEPKE
-956 PKATK
+956 PKEPK
-961 AVQEIKE
+961 LPKEPKEPKPVKEIKE
-968 PKAPIP
+968 PKAPVP
-974 PVNPPDFPEDD
+974 PINPPNFPEDD
-985 DSGTGIQMSLF
+985 DLGTGIQMSLF

>member
-1 MDENDQLEEGT
+1 MDENDKLAEGT
-12 FEDDI
+12 FEEEITAGDI
-17 SGESLPTEDT
+17 SADDSGIVLPGDSDSGGNGSL
-27 GIILPET
+27 
-34 DEPFDAGD
+34 
-42 MHQTTFLPGMYQN
+42 HQTTYLPGMYQN
-55 WFLDYASYVILDRAV
+55 WFLDYASYVILERAV

-122 QIGQK
+122 QMGQK

-142 GDRAAAPRYIEAR
+142 GDSAAAPRYIEAR
-155 LSKFALEVAFN
+155 LSKFALDVAFN

-193 LQMGVE
+193 LAMGVE

-208 TLPHNFVELI
+208 LLPHNFVELI

-223 VLRGQDFI
+223 VLNGRDFV

-244 VRYNDGLRGGKIR
+244 TKYNDGLRGGKIR

-264 FDKKTLVI
+264 VDKKTLVI

-300 KIDDNTAQNV
+300 KIDDNTAQDV
-310 EILIHLQPGVSPDQS
+310 EILIHLQPGVSPDQT

-343 CVIHQGKPYF
+343 CVIHQGRPQF
-353 MGVKDILRISVQRTV
+353 MGVKEILHISVQRSI
-368 EMIRMEQ
+368 ELIKLELLIRQ
-375 MIREQELM
+375 NELM

-393 IFIENRIYHDIE
+393 IFIENRIYRDIE
-405 ECTTW
+405 ECKTW
-410 EEVLSAIDKGLE
+410 EAVIQAIDKGLE
-422 PYKPDFYREITEE
+422 PYKPEFYRTIVEE
-435 DLIRLTEIRIKRI
+435 DILRLTEIRIKRI

-453 FKADEHIKNLN
+453 FKADEHIRNLN
-464 EELLQVKHNLEHL
+464 EELMQVRHNLEHL
-477 TEFVI
+477 TDYVI
-482 SFYETIRRKYAAGRE
+482 AFYETIRKKYAKGRE

-509 ASAVAAA
+509 AAAVAAA

-524 EEGFAGFGLKKDEFV
+524 VEGFAGFGLKKDEFV

-552 EDGTFAVTR
+552 EDGTFSVTR
-561 VAEKAFVGKNVIHI
+561 VVEKAFVGKNVIHI

-582 DRTVYHV
+582 NRTVYHV
-589 VYQDGRMGSVYV
+589 AYQDGRMGAVYV
-601 KRFAVTGVVRDKDY
+601 KRFAVAGVVRDKDY
-615 VLTKGTA
+615 VLTKGA
-622 GSKVLY
+622 PGSKILY
-628 FTVNP
+628 FTANP

-647 PRLKKLNFDFDFSE
+647 PRLKKLNFEFDFSE

-673 LSKNPVKKI
+673 LTKNPVRKI
-682 VQAEKGFSTLGAR
+682 VQGERGFSTLGAR
-695 HIWYD
+695 DMWYD

-707 TDQRGQ
+707 TDQRGLHL
-713 YIGAFKEDDKI
+713 GAFKEDDKI
-724 LTLTLSGFYKLMSF
+724 LTLTRSGFYRLMSF
-738 DLSNHFEEDMSHI
+738 DLSNHFEEDMVLI
-751 EKFNPSKALTVLYY
+751 EKFNPSKALTVIYY
-765 NELKKASFIKRFIPE
+765 SDPKKAYFVKRFIPE
-780 FSDKKVCMFPEED
+780 MSDKKVSMFPEED
-793 GNKFVKVVTDKRP
+793 GNKFVAAVADKRP
-806 QIRVEYNNE
+806 QIKVEYDNKD
-815 GAKKPVEPE
+815 ARKPVDPE
-824 EIILDEFVEVMGVKA
+824 EIILDEFVEVMGLKA
-839 KGKKLSNHPVSA
+839 KGKKLSNHPVSL
-851 ITWLDPIPVEEED
+851 ITWLDPIPVEEEEEVEP
-864 IEEEIEE
+864 EEEFSQ
-871 EIEEDAEEEIDES
+871 DDES
-884 EDKNEEENE
+884 EITDESETSEDSETNDESEQL
-893 EESIAEIGIKSE
+893 EESTEFAEKEEIAEVKEAKVEKKEKAEKKVKAEKIEKTEKIEKSE
-905 ESDDTVADEVDWIE
+905 KSEKTEKVKKDT
-919 ESQQAN
+919 
-925 EPIELKEQKK
+925 K
-935 PKEPKVPK
+935 P
-943 VPKESKSIKEPKE
+943 
-956 PKATK
+956 
-961 AVQEIKE
+961 EIKL
-968 PKAPIP
+968 P
-974 PVNPPDFPEDD
+974 PPEPPDFPEDD
-985 DSGTGIQMSLF
+985 DDAGRGIQMTLF

>member
-1 MDENDQLEEGT
+1 MDMNDELAEGV
-12 FEDDI
+12 FEDEI
-17 SGESLPTEDT
+17 PHGGLPAEDAE
-27 GIILPET
+27 GLLPADLVPTDT
-34 DEPFDAGD
+34 DEL
-42 MHQTTFLPGMYQN
+42 HHTTFLPGMYQT

-155 LSKFALEVAFN
+155 LSKFALDVAFN

-218 DASIA
+218 DASVA
-223 VLRGQDFI
+223 VLQGNDFT

-244 VRYNDGLRGGKIR
+244 IKYNDGLRGGKVR
-257 IRARISQ
+257 IRARITQ
-264 FDKKTLVI
+264 QDKKTLVI

-310 EILIHLQPGVSPDQS
+310 EILIHLQTGVSPDQT

-343 CVIHQGKPYF
+343 CVIHKGKPYF
-353 MGVKDILRISVQRTV
+353 IGVKEILRISVQRTL
-368 EMIRMEQ
+368 ELIKMELL
-375 MIREQELM
+375 IREQELL

-393 IFIENRIYHDIE
+393 IFIENRIYRDIE
-405 ECTTW
+405 ECKTW
-410 EEVLSAIDKGLE
+410 EAVIQAIDKGLE
-422 PYKPDFYREITEE
+422 PYKPDFYRIITEE
-435 DLIRLTEIRIKRI
+435 DILRLTEIRIKRI
-448 SKFNA
+448 SRFNS

-464 EELLQVKHNLEHL
+464 AELLEVRHNLEHL
-477 TEFVI
+477 TDYVI
-482 SFYETIRRKYAAGRE
+482 AFYENIRKKYASGRE

-509 ASAVAAA
+509 AAAVAAA

-524 EEGFAGFGLKKDEFV
+524 VEGFAGFGLKKDEFV

-552 EDGTFAVTR
+552 EDGTFAVSR
-561 VAEKAFVGKNVIHI
+561 VVEKAFVGKNVIHI

-582 DRTVYHV
+582 TRTVYHV
-589 VYQDGRMGSVYV
+589 VYQDGRMGAVYI
-601 KRFAVTGVVRDKDY
+601 KRFSVTGVVRDKEY

-622 GSKVLY
+622 GSKIIY
-628 FTVNP
+628 FTANP
-633 NGESEIIKVSLKPK
+633 NGESEIIKVSLKAK
-647 PRLKKLNFDFDFSE
+647 PRLKKLNFDFDISE

-673 LSKNPVKKI
+673 LSKNAVKKI
-682 VQAEKGFSTLGAR
+682 VQAERGFSTLGAR

-707 TDQRGQ
+707 TDERGM
-713 YIGAFKEDDKI
+713 YLGAFKEADKI
-724 LTLTLSGFYKLMSF
+724 LVLSRTGFYRLMSF
-738 DLSNHFEEDMSHI
+738 DLSNHFDEDMALI
-751 EKFNPSKALTVLYY
+751 EKFNPTKALTVLYFS
-765 NELKKASFIKRFIPE
+765 EQKKAYFIKRFLPE
-780 FSDKKVCMFPEED
+780 VSDKKVCMFPEED
-793 GNKFVKVVTDKRP
+793 GNKFVAAVADKRP
-806 QIRVEYNNE
+806 QIRVEFQNDDSR
-815 GAKKPVEPE
+815 KPLDPE
-824 EIILDEFVEVMGVKA
+824 EIIIDEFVEVMGVKA
-839 KGKKLSNHPVSA
+839 KGKKLSNHPVSQ
-851 ITWLDPIPVEEED
+851 ISWLDPIPVDE
-864 IEEEIEE
+864 IEETVQEDEDENTEIEETDVNEPEIEE
-871 EIEEDAEEEIDES
+871 EEINEEEI
-884 EDKNEEENE
+884 KEEEE
-893 EESIAEIGIKSE
+893 K
-905 ESDDTVADEVDWIE
+905 VA
-919 ESQQAN
+919 
-925 EPIELKEQKK
+925 
-935 PKEPKVPK
+935 
-943 VPKESKSIKEPKE
+943 SK
-956 PKATK
+956 
-961 AVQEIKE
+961 QL
-968 PKAPIP
+968 P
-974 PVNPPDFPEDD
+974 PQPPDFPDD
-985 DSGTGIQMSLF
+985 DDIGTGVQMTLF

>member
-1 MDENDQLEEGT
+1 MDENDELAEGT

-17 SGESLPTEDT
+17 SGKPVAPGDE
-27 GIILPET
+27 GILLPEII
-34 DEPFDAGD
+34 ESVDAGTND
-42 MHQTTFLPGMYQN
+42 LHHTTFLPGMYQN

-97 KVANV
+97 KVANL

-114 ASIGDAMV
+114 ASIGDALV

-155 LSKFALEVAFN
+155 LSKFALDVAFN

-199 GIAVGLASK
+199 GIAVGLAAK

-218 DASIA
+218 DASVA
-223 VLRGQDFI
+223 VLRGQDFT

-244 VRYNDGLRGGKIR
+244 TRYNDGLRGGKIR

-264 FDKKTLVI
+264 YDKKTLVI

-310 EILIHLQPGVSPDQS
+310 EILIHLQPGVSPDQT

-343 CVIHQGKPYF
+343 CVIHNGKPYF
-353 MGVKDILRISVQRTV
+353 AGVKEILRISVDRTV
-368 EMIRMEQ
+368 EMLRMELL
-375 MIREQELM
+375 IRQEELM

-393 IFIENRIYHDIE
+393 IFIENRIYRDIE
-405 ECTTW
+405 ECKTW
-410 EEVLSAIDKGLE
+410 EAVIKAIDKGLD
-422 PYKPDFYREITEE
+422 PYKPEFYRVITEE
-435 DLIRLTEIRIKRI
+435 DIIRLTEIRIKRI
-448 SKFNA
+448 SRFNA

-464 EELLQVKHNLEHL
+464 AELREVKYNLEHL
-477 TEFVI
+477 TDFVI
-482 SFYETIRRKYAAGRE
+482 AFYENIRKKYAAGRE

-524 EEGFAGFGLKKDEFV
+524 LEGFAGYGLKKDEFV

-552 EDGTFAVTR
+552 EDGTFVVTR
-561 VAEKAFVGKNVIHI
+561 VGEKAFVGKNVIHI

-582 DRTVYHV
+582 DRTVYHC

-615 VLTKGTA
+615 VLTKGTP
-622 GSKVLY
+622 GSKILY

-661 LAIKGRSSQGNV
+661 LAIKGRSSQGNL

-695 HIWYD
+695 QIWYD

-713 YIGAFKEDDKI
+713 YLGAFKEADKI
-724 LTLTLSGFYKLMSF
+724 LTLTRSGYYKLMSF
-738 DLSNHFEEDMSHI
+738 DLSNHFEEDMSNI
-751 EKFNPSKALTVLYY
+751 EKFNPHKALTVLYFSETKNAY
-765 NELKKASFIKRFIPE
+765 FIKRFIPE
-780 FSDKKVCMFPEED
+780 ISDKKVCLFPEEE
-793 GNKFVKVVTDKRP
+793 GNKFVKVVTDKKP
-806 QIRVEYNNE
+806 HIRVEYDNTE
-815 GAKKPVEPE
+815 AKKTIEPE
-824 EIILDEFVEVMGVKA
+824 DLILDEFVEVMGLKA
-839 KGKKLSNHPVSA
+839 KGKKLSNHPVKE
-851 ITWLDPIPVEEED
+851 IIWLEPVPVE
-864 IEEEIEE
+864 EEEIEE
-871 EIEEDAEEEIDES
+871 EPESEEVEVNDDANVTEDHYETETDQIDLPGTEATPEIDLLKDLPET
-884 EDKNEEENE
+884 
-893 EESIAEIGIKSE
+893 IEIK
-905 ESDDTVADEVDWIE
+905 DIE
-919 ESQQAN
+919 APKQPQQTRAA
-925 EPIELKEQKK
+925 
-935 PKEPKVPK
+935 KEPKQPK
-943 VPKESKSIKEPKE
+943 AAKEPKDVKK
-956 PKATK
+956 PL
-961 AVQEIKE
+961 
-968 PKAPIP
+968 P
-974 PVNPPDFPEDD
+974 PMNPPDFPEDD
-985 DSGTGIQMSLF
+985 EDAGAGIQMTLF

>member
-1 MDENDQLEEGT
+1 MNEELAEGVFDDE
-12 FEDDI
+12 I
-17 SGESLPTEDT
+17 SGEGLLAEDAED
-27 GIILPET
+27 LLSANPVSSEP
-34 DEPFDAGD
+34 DEL
-42 MHQTTFLPGMYQN
+42 HHTTFLPGMYQN

-155 LSKFALEVAFN
+155 LSKFALDVAFN

-218 DASIA
+218 DASVA
-223 VLRGQDFI
+223 VLRGLDFT

-244 VRYNDGLRGGKIR
+244 IKYNDGLRGGKIR

-264 FDKKTLVI
+264 QDKKTLVI

-310 EILIHLQPGVSPDQS
+310 EILIHLQPGVSPDQT

-343 CVIHQGKPYF
+343 CVIHKGKPYF
-353 MGVKDILRISVQRTV
+353 IGVKEILRISVQRTL
-368 EMIRMEQ
+368 EMIKMELL
-375 MIREQELM
+375 IRQQELM

-393 IFIENRIYHDIE
+393 IFIENRIYRDIE
-405 ECTTW
+405 ECKTW
-410 EEVLSAIDKGLE
+410 EDVILAIDKGLE
-422 PYKPDFYREITEE
+422 PYKPDFYRVIAE
-435 DLIRLTEIRIKRI
+435 DDIVRLTEIRIKRI
-448 SKFNA
+448 SRFNS

-464 EELLQVKHNLEHL
+464 AELLEVKYNLEHL
-477 TEFVI
+477 VDFVI
-482 SFYETIRRKYAAGRE
+482 AFYENIRKKYAAGRE

-509 ASAVAAA
+509 AAAVAAA

-552 EDGTFAVTR
+552 EDGTFAVSR
-561 VAEKAFVGKNVIHI
+561 VAEKAFVGKNIIHI

-582 DRTVYHV
+582 TRTVYHV
-589 VYQDGRMGSVYV
+589 AYQDGRMGAVYI
-601 KRFAVTGVVRDKDY
+601 KRFSVTGVVRDKEY
-615 VLTKGTA
+615 VLTKGAA

-628 FTVNP
+628 FTANP
-633 NGESEIIKVSLKPK
+633 NGESEIIKVSLKAK
-647 PRLKKLNFDFDFSE
+647 PRLKKLNFDFDISE

-682 VQAEKGFSTLGAR
+682 VQAERGFSTLGAR
-695 HIWYD
+695 NIWYD

-707 TDQRGQ
+707 TDERGM
-713 YIGAFKEDDKI
+713 YLGAFKEADKI
-724 LTLTLSGFYKLMSF
+724 LILNRSGFYRLMTF
-738 DLSNHFEEDMSHI
+738 DLSNHFDEDMALI
-751 EKFNPSKALTVLYY
+751 EKFNPEKPLTVLYFSEQKNAY
-765 NELKKASFIKRFIPE
+765 FIKRFLPE
-780 FSDKKVCMFPEED
+780 LSDKKVCMFPEEE
-793 GNKFVKVVTDKRP
+793 GNKFVAAVADQRP
-806 QIRVEYNNE
+806 FIRVEFKNE
-815 GAKKPVEPE
+815 DPRKILEPE
-824 EIILDEFVEVMGVKA
+824 EIIVDEFVEVMGIKA
-839 KGKKLSNHPVSA
+839 KGKKLSNNPVSL
-851 ITWLDPIPVEEED
+851 ITWLDPIPVEDVEEPEKED
-864 IEEEIEE
+864 EEQLL
-871 EIEEDAEEEIDES
+871 DIDEA
-884 EDKNEEENE
+884 ELEEPVNDLV
-893 EESIAEIGIKSE
+893 
-905 ESDDTVADEVDWIE
+905 DDHPDEKTPVKP
-919 ESQQAN
+919 QQ
-925 EPIELKEQKK
+925 
-935 PKEPKVPK
+935 
-943 VPKESKSIKEPKE
+943 S
-956 PKATK
+956 
-961 AVQEIKE
+961 
-968 PKAPIP
+968 
-974 PVNPPDFPEDD
+974 NPPDFPDD
-985 DSGTGIQMSLF
+985 DDFGTGVQMTLF